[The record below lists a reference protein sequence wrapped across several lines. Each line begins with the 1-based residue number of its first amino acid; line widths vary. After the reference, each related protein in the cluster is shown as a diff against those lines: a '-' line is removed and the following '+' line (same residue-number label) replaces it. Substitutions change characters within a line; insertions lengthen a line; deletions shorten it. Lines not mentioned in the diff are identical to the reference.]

1 MNLKKITSTLI
12 LVSFFTSQTAFAQN
26 VPSPE
31 PDANANKVALPL
43 SQLLPGEKDP
53 GAAISPMR
61 SGQRA
66 PFSGVLFSPPAV
78 ANVIVELESFEERLH
93 IEIMRTIS
101 EQQADCDKK
110 ISDVENKLTT
120 DKKILQANIDSKN
133 ILIKELNVQIKN
145 LKDERDSKWHPGAW
159 LGIGAAGG
167 IALTVLTA
175 FAISKASQ

>member
-1 MNLKKITSTLI
+1 M
-12 LVSFFTSQTAFAQN
+12 SQTAHAQG

-31 PDANANKVALPL
+31 PVDVTTDKVTLPL

-53 GAAISPMR
+53 GAAISPMKKR
-61 SGQRA
+61 QRA

-93 IEIMRTIS
+93 IEIMRTIN
-101 EQQADCDKK
+101 EQQAECDKK
-110 ISDVENKLTT
+110 LSDVENKLTT
-120 DKKILQANIDSKN
+120 DKKILQANINSKDK
-133 ILIKELNVQIKN
+133 LIKELNVQIKT
-145 LKDERDSKWHPGAW
+145 LKDEKETRWHPGAW
-159 LGIGAAGG
+159 LGIGAASG